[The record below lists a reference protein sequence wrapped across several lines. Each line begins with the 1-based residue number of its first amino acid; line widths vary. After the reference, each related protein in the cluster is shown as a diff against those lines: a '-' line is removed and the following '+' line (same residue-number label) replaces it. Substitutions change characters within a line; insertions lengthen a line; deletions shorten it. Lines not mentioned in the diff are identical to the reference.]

1 MSGGYQSFAQYY
13 DGLTM
18 NVGYEQQAECFWS
31 ILRRYGVKPGLLL
44 DLACGTGSLSVLLAK
59 RGAEV
64 IGVDAS
70 GEMLCKAQ
78 QKAAEEN
85 VSVLFLRQ
93 KMQQIDLYGT
103 VDATV
108 CTLDSINHL
117 LRVKDVK
124 ETFRRVSLFLN
135 PGGVFLFDVN
145 TVHKHRKTLANN
157 TFVYETPEVFC
168 TWQNEFFP
176 ENDIVRITLD
186 FFEREKGIYRRRHEA
201 FEERAYETEQL
212 KGWLKEAGLE
222 PVGCFSGFSQEPA
235 VRTDDRILIAARKP
249 EQADTIKDSE

>member
-18 NVGYEQQAECFWS
+18 NVGSAQQAACFGS
-31 ILRRYGVKPGLLL
+31 ILRRYGVQPGLVL

-103 VDATV
+103 VDAAV

>member
-18 NVGYEQQAECFWS
+18 NVDYEQQAECLWG
-31 ILRRYGVKPGLLL
+31 ILQRYGVKPGLLL
-44 DLACGTGSLSVLLAK
+44 DLACGTGSLSVLFAK

-64 IGVDAS
+64 LGVDAS

-103 VDATV
+103 VDAAV

-117 LRVKDVK
+117 LRAKDVQ

-145 TVHKHRKTLANN
+145 TVHKHRKTLANH
-157 TFVYETPEVFC
+157 TFVYETPKVFC

-186 FFEREKGIYRRRHEA
+186 FFEREGGLYRRRHEA
-201 FEERAYETEQL
+201 FEERAYEIGQL
-212 KGWLKEAGLE
+212 EDWLREAGLE
-222 PVGCFSGFSQEPA
+222 PAARFSGFSQQPA
-235 VRTDDRILIAARKP
+235 LSVDDRILIAARKP
-249 EQADTIKDSE
+249 EQASSAKNAE